1 MSKINSIHEIT
12 ALASDGTLWRLEES
26 EGEGSNRQWL
36 LRGREELGL
45 VL

>member
-1 MSKINSIHEIT
+1 MSKIKGKHEIM
-12 ALASDGTLWRLEES
+12 ALASDGTLWKLEES
-26 EGEGSNRQWL
+26 EGEGKNRQWL